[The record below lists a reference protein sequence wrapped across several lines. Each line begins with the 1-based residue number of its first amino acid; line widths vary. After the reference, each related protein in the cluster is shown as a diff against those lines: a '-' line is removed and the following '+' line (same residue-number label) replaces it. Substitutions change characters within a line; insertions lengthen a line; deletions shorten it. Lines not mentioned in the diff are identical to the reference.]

1 MEQNDL
7 QRALMAVL
15 FAAGEPV
22 DAKRLSQTLEHD
34 EDEIHAACKALMDEL
49 SYTRSGIR
57 IVRLENAYQMCSSPE
72 MAEYVTKTLETRKP
86 PKLSPSQ
93 LETLTVIA
101 YYQPATKA
109 LVEQIRGVDSA
120 YCVSALVTKKLIREC
135 GRLNVPGRPIV
146 YETTC
151 SVWNPSRTCRRS
163 RRSTS
168 MSTRRR
174 STRSSRSRMRRR
186 RKTSC
191 LRSRRS
197 RYDLDVV
204 DDAGRDPGRAAADR
218 LHSRGR

>member
-22 DAKRLSQTLEHD
+22 DAKRLSQTLARDETDIHD
-34 EDEIHAACKALMDEL
+34 ACHALMDTL
-49 SYTRSGIR
+49 SYHRSGIR
-57 IVRLENAYQMCSSPE
+57 LVQLENAYQLCSSPE

-93 LETLTVIA
+93 LETLTVVA

-109 LVEQIRGVDSA
+109 LIEQLRGVDSA

-146 YETTC
+146 YETTPDFLR
-151 SVWNPSRTCRRS
+151 VFG
-163 RRSTS
+163 
-168 MSTRRR
+168 
-174 STRSSRSRMRRR
+174 
-186 RKTSC
+186 
-191 LRSRRS
+191 LRSLDELPQIDKV
-197 RYDLDVV
+197 DLRV
-204 DDAGRDPGRAAADR
+204 DASQIGPLEQPPEQQSSGQQELA
-218 LHSRGR
+218 L

>member
-1 MEQNDL
+1 
-7 QRALMAVL
+7 
-15 FAAGEPV
+15 
-22 DAKRLSQTLEHD
+22 
-34 EDEIHAACKALMDEL
+34 MDEL

-146 YETTC
+146 YETTPDFLRVFGLE
-151 SVWNPSRTCRRS
+151 SLTDLPQIEKVDLHVDPSQIDPIEQ
-163 RRSTS
+163 
-168 MSTRRR
+168 
-174 STRSSRSRMRRR
+174 
-186 RKTSC
+186 KP
-191 LRSRRS
+191 
-197 RYDLDVV
+197 
-204 DDAGRDPGRAAADR
+204 DALQTEDQLPAQQEIP
-218 LHSRGR
+218 L

>member
-22 DAKRLSQTLEHD
+22 AASRLAESLQVD
-34 EDEIHAACKALMDEL
+34 ESEIHRECEALISAL
-49 SYTRSGIR
+49 SYNRSGIR
-57 IVRLENAYQMCSSPE
+57 IVKLEDAYQMCSSAE

-146 YETTC
+146 YETTPDFLRVFGLE
-151 SVWNPSRTCRRS
+151 SLAELPEIEKVDLHVDPSQVEPLEQKQEQ
-163 RRSTS
+163 STQP
-168 MSTRRR
+168 
-174 STRSSRSRMRRR
+174 
-186 RKTSC
+186 
-191 LRSRRS
+191 
-197 RYDLDVV
+197 
-204 DDAGRDPGRAAADR
+204 DASAPVQQEIP
-218 LHSRGR
+218 L

>member
-22 DAKRLSQTLEHD
+22 AASRLAESLQVD
-34 EDEIHAACKALMDEL
+34 ESEIHRECEALISAL
-49 SYTRSGIR
+49 SYHRSGIR
-57 IVRLENAYQMCSSPE
+57 IVKLEDAYQMCSSAE

-109 LVEQIRGVDSA
+109 YVETIRGVDSA

-146 YETTC
+146 YETTPDFLRVFGLE
-151 SVWNPSRTCRRS
+151 SLADLPQIEKVNLHVDPSQIDPIEQ
-163 RRSTS
+163 
-168 MSTRRR
+168 
-174 STRSSRSRMRRR
+174 
-186 RKTSC
+186 KP
-191 LRSRRS
+191 
-197 RYDLDVV
+197 
-204 DDAGRDPGRAAADR
+204 DAPQTEDQLPAQQEIP
-218 LHSRGR
+218 L